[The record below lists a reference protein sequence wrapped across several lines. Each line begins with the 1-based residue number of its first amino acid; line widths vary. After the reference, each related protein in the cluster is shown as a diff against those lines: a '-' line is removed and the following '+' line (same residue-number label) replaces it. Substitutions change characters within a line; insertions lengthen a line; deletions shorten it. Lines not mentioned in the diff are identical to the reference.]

1 MPTKKLT
8 CQLQLWC
15 EVARGGK
22 RGQPRCVSS
31 ARGWSGK
38 AGRWLTG
45 PSVCRAERYPPRS
58 FLSGACDVAWCRET
72 IWQWGSRERL
82 REVEKLFGSGARAR
96 HAGLVDG
103 WPDDTDVLRMLY
115 RYKTIGYLV
124 LDSQLSLMPFRF
136 RLFASWTRI
145 PTVER
150 RSGCSSHSIARTK
163 GAICRP
169 TLFTA
174 RVTAA
179 LDPCHVHVK

>member
-1 MPTKKLT
+1 M
-8 CQLQLWC
+8 CAAQN
-15 EVARGGK
+15 VIRRGLSSQVLATWRGAGK
-22 RGQPRCVSS
+22 Q
-31 ARGWSGK
+31 
-38 AGRWLTG
+38 
-45 PSVCRAERYPPRS
+45 Y
-58 FLSGACDVAWCRET
+58 
-72 IWQWGSRERL
+72 
-82 REVEKLFGSGARAR
+82 GSGDREKGFVRSKNFLGVARAR
-96 HAGLVDG
+96 ATLGWVDG